1 MRKGLV
7 SDKLAE
13 VRFALGVTGMLL
25 VLAFLILMA
34 LAALVAL
41 PLFWPSIVSTIEGFN
56 RITWLTIVLWFL
68 FWASSKANE
77 RAQKERAEILGIV
90 RRLEARAERPAQT

>member
-7 SDKLAE
+7 SDKLAKL
-13 VRFALGVTGMLL
+13 RFALGVTGMLL
-25 VLAFLILMA
+25 VLAFLSLMA

-41 PLFWPSIVSTIEGFN
+41 LLFWPSIVRTIEGFN

-68 FWASSKANE
+68 FWASSMANE

-90 RRLEARAERPAQT
+90 RRLEARAERSAQT